1 MLDIDNK
8 GYLSRQQNLKINLNF
23 VKGIFERFM
32 CLNPKSDVEVSE
44 VSFFN
49 RKDVK
54 FCEEKEEIILPQL
67 HRKVKYRMS
76 PLSKGKH
83 EKMINEEA

>member
-1 MLDIDNK
+1 M
-8 GYLSRQQNLKINLNF
+8 
-23 VKGIFERFM
+23 KGIFERFM

-54 FCEEKEEIILPQL
+54 LCEEKEEIILSQL
-67 HRKVKYRMS
+67 YRKVKYRMS
-76 PLSKGKH
+76 PLSKG
-83 EKMINEEA
+83 

>member
-8 GYLSRQQNLKINLNF
+8 GYLSRQKNLKINLNF
-23 VKGIFERFM
+23 VKGIFERFI
-32 CLNPKSDVEVSE
+32 CLNPKPDVE

-54 FCEEKEEIILPQL
+54 LCEEKEEIILSQL